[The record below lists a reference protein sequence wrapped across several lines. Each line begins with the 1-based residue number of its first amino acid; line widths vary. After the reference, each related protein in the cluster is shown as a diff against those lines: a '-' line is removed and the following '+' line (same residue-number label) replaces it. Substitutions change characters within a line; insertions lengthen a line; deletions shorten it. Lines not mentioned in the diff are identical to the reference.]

1 MGYRTAVLGDE
12 RGGEKKGKKI
22 TQRITVGYLI
32 AVEVSVESKV
42 HRRATHDQ
50 TAGPA
55 SPISISSTS
64 TEPKSCKRT
73 VKSKQTCTADA
84 GFQVRIRAHWQE
96 RVGAACITMPGDRG

>member
-42 HRRATHDQ
+42 HQELLMTRQLAQHPPFQLAALAQSPRA
-50 TAGPA
+50 
-55 SPISISSTS
+55 
-64 TEPKSCKRT
+64 
-73 VKSKQTCTADA
+73 VK
-84 GFQVRIRAHWQE
+84 E
-96 RVGAACITMPGDRG
+96 L